1 MLYSNILN
9 LNLKFKKFL
18 KSGLKNKMK
27 NKSGLIFKLNET
39 YNLNEVSVQF
49 KLNEVNV
56 QFTYTAKQPASPYTC
71 LNGIFLY
78 LPS

>member
-39 YNLNEVSVQF
+39 YSLNEVSVQF

>member
-1 MLYSNILN
+1 
-9 LNLKFKKFL
+9 
-18 KSGLKNKMK
+18 MK

-39 YNLNEVSVQF
+39 YSLNEVSVQF

-78 LPS
+78 LPSQQIDFEGKKIIFNEKLPI